1 MSSYTL
7 LKEARGFEGLKT
19 GLKWAIQGKDM
30 LSPGSDWGNE
40 DLFDSFDEAKEVWDD
55 VFSGLNT
62 SGDYMY
68 RLVTVKFDTY
78 GNYEGVEEELERNSG
93 YGNIYDEDLKEDN
106 QEISAE
112 DIEEIQ
118 DQDVIKAEPEEFI
131 NRGISGMLSDLI
143 IDEWDAINAYNGAIA
158 TLTEM
163 DPESPIINILNDI
176 VNEEMIH
183 VGQLQTALESISANA
198 ENIQLGKEE
207 ADNQLE
213 EKN

>member
-1 MSSYTL
+1 
-7 LKEARGFEGLKT
+7 
-19 GLKWAIQGKDM
+19 
-30 LSPGSDWGNE
+30 
-40 DLFDSFDEAKEVWDD
+40 
-55 VFSGLNT
+55 
-62 SGDYMY
+62 MY

-106 QEISAE
+106 QEISAG
-112 DIEEIQ
+112 DVEEIK
-118 DQDVIKAEPEEFI
+118 DQDVIKAEPEEFV

-163 DPESPIINILNDI
+163 DPELPIINILNDI